1 MENAKTE
8 KFKCD
13 ILGDFQT
20 LCCCCSGWYSCLRFH
35 LNPLERSYVV
45 INRWWVSK
53 ALIQMNLNAKKEQKG
68 KSDSLHVYL
77 WSEIWMNLYPINRV
91 KYIINWRQMHGVL
104 NEPSTRVVF
113 LELNSRMRVEVIY
126 SCNVTLKI
134 KNVCVCV
141 CLFVL
146 DQRSWSRSRSC
157 DLWSWSRSFFTE
169 VIWNGSDLVPFF
181 FGGDLKRILI

>member
-1 MENAKTE
+1 MLNLESFWKGEACGQTVLPYRSILIGQKMVENAKTE

-35 LNPLERSYVV
+35 LNPFERTYVV

-68 KSDSLHVYL
+68 KSGSLHVYL

-91 KYIINWRQMHGVL
+91 KYIINWRQMHSVL
-104 NEPSTRVVF
+104 NEPSTRVV
-113 LELNSRMRVEVIY
+113 L
-126 SCNVTLKI
+126 
-134 KNVCVCV
+134 
-141 CLFVL
+141 
-146 DQRSWSRSRSC
+146 
-157 DLWSWSRSFFTE
+157 
-169 VIWNGSDLVPFF
+169 
-181 FGGDLKRILI
+181 